1 MASRKKRNEIFSSES
16 VKDMV
21 PKSNVMKDEFEWEV
35 PVEAVPLPS
44 EGKIYSKS
52 NPLHSKRLV
61 EIKAMTAR
69 EEDILASR
77 ALIQQGTVIK
87 HLIESCLIEPGV
99 DVDSMILGDR
109 NALMVAIRITG
120 YGSAYSAEVTCPECG
135 KRSEQQFS
143 LADLA
148 INRLDLDPVTPGA
161 NEFSFTLPITKK
173 TVNFKF
179 LTGQDDY
186 DMTTE
191 ASRKKKMMPG
201 MQLESRV
208 TSRLSKHIVSI
219 NGVTDRNKINMFAN
233 NMPAQDS
240 RRLRK
245 HIGDHEPGI
254 DMSSWMSCPHCG
266 EDAEVN
272 LPLGASFFW
281 PSD

>member
-1 MASRKKRNEIFSSES
+1 LANRKKRNEIFTSDAA
-16 VKDMV
+16 KDMI
-21 PKSNVMKDEFEWEV
+21 PKSNVMKDDFNWEV

-44 EGKIYSKS
+44 EGKIYPKS
-52 NPLHSKRLV
+52 HPLHGKKLV
-61 EIKAMTAR
+61 EIKAMTAK

-77 ALIQQGTVIK
+77 ALIQQGTVIS
-87 HLIESCLIEPGV
+87 HLIESCVIDSGI
-99 DVDSMILGDR
+99 DIDSMILGDR

-120 YGSAYSAEVTCPECG
+120 YGSGYTAEVSCQECS
-135 KRSEQQFS
+135 KKSEQRFN
-143 LADLA
+143 LAELE
-148 INRLDLDPVTPGA
+148 INRLSINPSTPGA
-161 NEFSFTLPITKK
+161 NEFSFKLPVTGK

-186 DMTTE
+186 DMNVE

-201 MQLESRV
+201 MKLESRI
-208 TSRLSKHIVSI
+208 TSKLSKHIVSI
-219 NGVTDRNKINMFAN
+219 DGMTDRNKIGMFAS

-240 RRLRK
+240 RKLRQY
-245 HIGDHEPGI
+245 IGEHEPGI

-266 EDAEVN
+266 EDTEVN